1 MLSSSFKTCI
11 GMPAWTDELIRKSLL
26 AEDIIDVHF
35 HLFSYRSKARVL
47 RPRTLNANTALLKS
61 TGAKYFDDLFSP
73 AAIPSPALMI
83 NVKTTDSV
91 FDGLELDDYGY
102 ESDSDLE
109 DEDDGT
115 SVKSDT
121 DILASRACTPVATG
135 SDHEET
141 VSYPYLPD
149 TSSSADDYT
158 FPVKQNG
165 LRATSVIP
173 SWGSQDLQSSGMPL
187 LSDRG
192 CHIFVKD
199 TAFQTWYSLMYYLY
213 TDNIAFSPLKSSGP
227 QGPQRFSRT
236 AKPRPQCSPK
246 SMYSLAT
253 KLGIDKLRDQAF
265 ASIRS
270 NVDENNLLQEL
281 ASSFTGRYPAVLELE
296 LDLLAE
302 EIVSAPIVEG
312 LPHLMRRIAQKELSH
327 GADILIGYNTRILR
341 KHYLSTRPTPAAR
354 HPPSSRESIPL
365 QLKTSN
371 SVTISEWS
379 PEEFAD
385 RISDKEDQ
393 SCPSSPSST
402 QAVTSRSY
410 GSGALTKTA
419 NVSNQKKKKKR

>member
-1 MLSSSFKTCI
+1 
-11 GMPAWTDELIRKSLL
+11 MPAWTDEFIRKSLL

-47 RPRTLNANTALLKS
+47 LPRTLNSNTALLKS
-61 TGAKYFDDLFSP
+61 TGTKYFDDLFSS

-83 NVKTTDSV
+83 NVKTTDSI

-121 DILASRACTPVATG
+121 GDILASRAHTPVATG
-135 SDHEET
+135 SDYEET

-165 LRATSVIP
+165 LGTTSAMS
-173 SWGSQDLQSSGMPL
+173 SWGSQNMPS
-187 LSDRG
+187 LSDHG

-227 QGPQRFSRT
+227 QGPQKFSRT
-236 AKPRPQCSPK
+236 AKSKPQCSAK

-253 KLGIDKLRDQAF
+253 KLGIDELRDQAF

-302 EIVSAPIVEG
+302 EIASAPIVEG

-327 GADILIGYNTRILR
+327 GADILIGYNARILR
-341 KHYLSTRPTPAAR
+341 KHYLPARSTPALPR
-354 HPPSSRESIPL
+354 SPSSLEGVPI
-365 QLKTSN
+365 QLKASN
-371 SVTISEWS
+371 SVTTSEWIR
-379 PEEFAD
+379 EELVE
-385 RISDKEDQ
+385 RNISDKEEQ
-393 SCPSSPSST
+393 PCPSSSST
-402 QAVTSRSY
+402 HPTTSWLSSY
-410 GSGALTKTA
+410 GSAAPTKNA
-419 NVSNQKKKKKR
+419 DGSIPKRMKKKY

>member
-1 MLSSSFKTCI
+1 MS
-11 GMPAWTDELIRKSLL
+11 RQ
-26 AEDIIDVHF
+26 
-35 HLFSYRSKARVL
+35 R
-47 RPRTLNANTALLKS
+47 
-61 TGAKYFDDLFSP
+61 
-73 AAIPSPALMI
+73 IPI
-83 NVKTTDSV
+83 
-91 FDGLELDDYGY
+91 FDGLELDGYGY

-121 DILASRACTPVATG
+121 GDILASRAHTPVATG

-165 LRATSVIP
+165 LDATSVMP

-199 TAFQTWYSLMYYLY
+199 TAFQTWYSLLYYLY

-302 EIVSAPIVEG
+302 EIASAPIVEG

-327 GADILIGYNTRILR
+327 GADILIGYNARILR

-354 HPPSSRESIPL
+354 HPPSSRESVPL

-385 RISDKEDQ
+385 HRISDKEDQ

>member
-1 MLSSSFKTCI
+1 MATWGKRRSESTNTRFDRCCVHSTRYFPRTI
-11 GMPAWTDELIRKSLL
+11 YAGRRWVSQEHQETGARRTGMRVYK
-26 AEDIIDVHF
+26 
-35 HLFSYRSKARVL
+35 SKARVL

-121 DILASRACTPVATG
+121 
-135 SDHEET
+135 
-141 VSYPYLPD
+141 
-149 TSSSADDYT
+149 
-158 FPVKQNG
+158 
-165 LRATSVIP
+165 
-173 SWGSQDLQSSGMPL
+173 
-187 LSDRG
+187 
-192 CHIFVKD
+192 
-199 TAFQTWYSLMYYLY
+199 
-213 TDNIAFSPLKSSGP
+213 
-227 QGPQRFSRT
+227 
-236 AKPRPQCSPK
+236 
-246 SMYSLAT
+246 
-253 KLGIDKLRDQAF
+253 
-265 ASIRS
+265 
-270 NVDENNLLQEL
+270 EL